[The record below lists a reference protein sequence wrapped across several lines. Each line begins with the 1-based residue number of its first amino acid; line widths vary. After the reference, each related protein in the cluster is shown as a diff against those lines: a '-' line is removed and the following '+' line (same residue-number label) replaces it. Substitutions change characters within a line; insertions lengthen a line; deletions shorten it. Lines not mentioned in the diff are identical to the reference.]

1 MTGEIIFL
9 NINGFSYPRL
19 SILRR
24 KRHITK
30 ANEWYLLCR
39 SVIRQLHIRR
49 SNYAPHGG
57 CGRYQLWRSSY
68 SLTVAVTYVLHVLWD
83 LEYGASE
90 RKVLTHWVWDEWDNI
105 LQTTFSSVFSSMK
118 MFEFRLKFVPKGPIN
133 NIPAFIKIMA
143 WCRPGDKSLSEPM
156 MVSLLMHII
165 VTRPQ
170 WVNYG

>member
-1 MTGEIIFL
+1 MDSVNHGCLFCAENVTLLKQMSDTYCVDLLFANYTYAAPIK
-9 NINGFSYPRL
+9 
-19 SILRR
+19 IL
-24 KRHITK
+24 H
-30 ANEWYLLCR
+30 N
-39 SVIRQLHIRR
+39 
-49 SNYAPHGG
+49 APHGG
-57 CGRYQLWRSSY
+57 CGRYRLWRSSY

-90 RKVLTHWVWDEWDNI
+90 RKVLTHWVWDERDNI

-133 NIPAFIKIMA
+133 NIPALIKIMA